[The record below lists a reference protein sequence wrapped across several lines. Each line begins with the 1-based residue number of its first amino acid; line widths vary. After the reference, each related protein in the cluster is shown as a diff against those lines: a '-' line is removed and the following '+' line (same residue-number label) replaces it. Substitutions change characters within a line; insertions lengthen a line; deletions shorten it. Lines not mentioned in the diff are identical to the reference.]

1 LLPNYHS
8 SAKIRAFTLIELL
21 VVIAIVGI
29 LSSVIYTN
37 ITGLR
42 DRAKITAGIRFDSS
56 TLHSIGDQLVGEW
69 TFDSPNLPLIDTSG
83 FGNTGTCTACP
94 TYATTSGYNNKGAYS
109 FDGIN
114 DYIRIADSDILRM
127 NGTSNLTMSAW
138 IKISN
143 LADSDEQFIVSKYGY
158 VANTGYSLEVLSTGA
173 VRMNINGGANS
184 KTTATKPIIA
194 GVWSHIVGEFSNGN
208 TIKVY
213 VNGSLI
219 QTWPITQ
226 TTLISN
232 NGILAIGSPSDNAG
246 IDNYSLSGLIDDVR
260 IYSSALSSS
269 DIQKLY
275 AEGKASHEVVVK

>member
-1 LLPNYHS
+1 M
-8 SAKIRAFTLIELL
+8 KQRAFTLIELL

-29 LSSVIYTN
+29 LSSVIYSN

-42 DRAKITAGIRFDSS
+42 DRARITAATRFDSS
-56 TLHSIGDQLVGEW
+56 TLHTIGDMLVGEW
-69 TFDSPNLPLIDTSG
+69 LFDTNASPTLDTSG
-83 FGNTGTCTACP
+83 SGNNGTISGA